1 CRFLVY
7 GGHYKNFFL
16 RLFFS
21 ILRHQTLRI
30 DGRRVRPHAIRDAL
44 DSITAA
50 LNQGELVMV
59 FPEGRLTR
67 TSQMRPF
74 HRGLELAAKR
84 ANRDVPI
91 VPMTIVGLWGSLWS
105 YSEGRLFWKWPQ
117 GFRRRVTVRIGPM
130 LLPGST
136 VGEARAAIAELQ
148 ARIAIDDSADEIPV
162 HRWYLRSWSRWR
174 QVNQPCWIDVA
185 TGSERIITG
194 GRGIVAT
201 WSLARW
207 LQPRLTGNEPVGIWL
222 PTGLGSTLVNIALA
236 FLRRTSVNLNYTAG
250 ADAVAHATTE
260 TRMRFIITSRRFTE
274 KMPLNLPEAVQRID
288 LEDALAGIPG
298 WQKTLRFLAV
308 LLLPARCIEWSF
320 GLHRTQPDDVLTIIY
335 SSGTTGTPKGVM
347 LTHRN
352 IASNA
357 HAFHNGVALKRED
370 RMLATLPFFHSFGY
384 TVCLWA
390 PAGIGMLVVF
400 YPDPRAGKEIGEL
413 CLKHQCTIQL
423 GTATFLRFYLR
434 RSSPSDFQSLRLL
447 ICGAEKLPVSLAKE
461 FAAKFG
467 ILPLEGY
474 GCTETAPAV
483 SLNLPDTVTPGCR
496 QVSHRP
502 GSIGLPI
509 PGVVVKAF
517 DPETLAPLPVGT
529 EGVLGVLGPNVMLGY
544 FQQPERTAAAIHH
557 GWYITGD
564 MGVVE
569 PEGFL
574 RITGRISRFAKIA
587 GEMIPLEKV
596 EELLQEA
603 LGGGDR
609 QITVCS

>member
-1 CRFLVY
+1 
-7 GGHYKNFFL
+7 
-16 RLFFS
+16 
-21 ILRHQTLRI
+21 
-30 DGRRVRPHAIRDAL
+30 
-44 DSITAA
+44 
-50 LNQGELVMV
+50 
-59 FPEGRLTR
+59 
-67 TSQMRPF
+67 
-74 HRGLELAAKR
+74 
-84 ANRDVPI
+84 
-91 VPMTIVGLWGSLWS
+91 
-105 YSEGRLFWKWPQ
+105 
-117 GFRRRVTVRIGPM
+117 
-130 LLPGST
+130 
-136 VGEARAAIAELQ
+136 
-148 ARIAIDDSADEIPV
+148 
-162 HRWYLRSWSRWR
+162 
-174 QVNQPCWIDVA
+174 
-185 TGSERIITG
+185 
-194 GRGIVAT
+194 
-201 WSLARW
+201 
-207 LQPRLTGNEPVGIWL
+207 
-222 PTGLGSTLVNIALA
+222 
-236 FLRRTSVNLNYTAG
+236 
-250 ADAVAHATTE
+250 
-260 TRMRFIITSRRFTE
+260 
-274 KMPLNLPEAVQRID
+274 
-288 LEDALAGIPG
+288 
-298 WQKTLRFLAV
+298 
-308 LLLPARCIEWSF
+308 
-320 GLHRTQPDDVLTIIY
+320 
-335 SSGTTGTPKGVM
+335 
-347 LTHRN
+347 
-352 IASNA
+352 

-447 ICGAEKLPVSLAKE
+447 ICGAEKLPVSLAQE

-496 QVSHRP
+496 QMSHRP

-517 DPETLAPLPVGT
+517 DPDTLAPLPVGT

-609 QITVCS
+609 QITVCSVPDDKRGERLVMLVLPDVVPNLPAALATLPGRGLPNLWIPDKRDFFVVEQFPILGTGKLDLRAVSELARSLALAARS